1 MIVYM
6 DRASIESL
14 TVKDI
19 REIVVKQSYQMKY
32 QKLERYYVGDHDILH
47 SERTDKTGGDNRIVN
62 NMARYITDTA
72 TGYFL
77 GQPVVYSSENEEYLQ
92 TIQDIFDYNDEQD
105 HNTELG
111 KQCSIKGDCFEMV
124 YLDED
129 GRIRLGLVF
138 PENLIL
144 FYETESEFT
153 SPLAAIRMVRGMDKN
168 GNILLRVEFWTWTR
182 VIYLQSFNGG
192 VLEVTGWKEHY
203 WNDVPF
209 CEYVNN
215 RERIGD
221 FEGVLSEIDAYNRVQ
236 SNTANYFQYNDD
248 AILKVT
254 RLGDVDSKD
263 IAQMKRERAVILED
277 GGDVGWILKTVDDTA
292 LENYKNRLRED
303 IHLGA
308 NVPNMTDEAF
318 GGNLSGVAVSY
329 KLWGLEQICAIKERK
344 FKRALQRRIELITH
358 VLNLLGHNYDYGTL
372 ICSSGVISR
381 RTFWSSH
388 KSSETCPA
396 CCPRR
401 RYCNSCP
408 LWTIR
413 RRNWKSW
420 RRRNRKGW
428 NPLGCT
434 RTWPGLSRP
443 VKPDWRER
451 LSRKR
456 RLRKDEP
463 AAAQCMD

>member
-32 QKLERYYVGDHDILH
+32 RKLERYYVGDHDILH

-62 NMARYITDTA
+62 NMARYI

-168 GNILLRVEFWTWTR
+168 GNILLRVEFWTWTQ

-358 VLNLLGHNYDYGTL
+358 VLNLLGHNYDYRDL
-372 ICSSGVISR
+372 DMQ
-381 RTFWSSH
+381 F
-388 KSSETCPA
+388 
-396 CCPRR
+396 
-401 RYCNSCP
+401 
-408 LWTIR
+408 
-413 RRNWKSW
+413 RRNKPQNILEQSQIIGNLSSMLSKETLLQLLPFVDNPKEELEKLEEEKQEGMESFGMYQNLA
-420 RRRNRKGW
+420 RAFQTEEADQEGEAEKG
-428 NPLGCT
+428 
-434 RTWPGLSRP
+434 
-443 VKPDWRER
+443 
-451 LSRKR
+451 
-456 RLRKDEP
+456 
-463 AAAQCMD
+463 

>member
-358 VLNLLGHNYDYGTL
+358 VLNLLGHNYDYRDL
-372 ICSSGVISR
+372 DMQ
-381 RTFWSSH
+381 F
-388 KSSETCPA
+388 
-396 CCPRR
+396 
-401 RYCNSCP
+401 
-408 LWTIR
+408 
-413 RRNWKSW
+413 RRNKPQNILEQSQIIGNLSSMLPKETLLQLLPFVDNPKEELEKLVEEKQEGVESFGMYQNLA
-420 RRRNRKGW
+420 RAFQTRETRLEGTAEPEEEAEKG
-428 NPLGCT
+428 
-434 RTWPGLSRP
+434 
-443 VKPDWRER
+443 
-451 LSRKR
+451 
-456 RLRKDEP
+456 
-463 AAAQCMD
+463 

>member
-111 KQCSIKGDCFEMV
+111 KQCSIKGDCFEML

-358 VLNLLGHNYDYGTL
+358 VLNLLGHNYDYRDL
-372 ICSSGVISR
+372 DMQ
-381 RTFWSSH
+381 F
-388 KSSETCPA
+388 
-396 CCPRR
+396 
-401 RYCNSCP
+401 
-408 LWTIR
+408 
-413 RRNWKSW
+413 RRNKPQNILEQSQIIGNLSSMLPKETLLQLLPFVDNPKEELEKLEEEKQEGVESFGMYQNLA
-420 RRRNRKGW
+420 RAFQTRETRLEGTAEPEEEAEKG
-428 NPLGCT
+428 
-434 RTWPGLSRP
+434 
-443 VKPDWRER
+443 
-451 LSRKR
+451 
-456 RLRKDEP
+456 
-463 AAAQCMD
+463 

>member
-72 TGYFL
+72 TGCCL

-358 VLNLLGHNYDYGTL
+358 VLNLLGHNYDYRDL
-372 ICSSGVISR
+372 DMQ
-381 RTFWSSH
+381 F
-388 KSSETCPA
+388 
-396 CCPRR
+396 
-401 RYCNSCP
+401 
-408 LWTIR
+408 
-413 RRNWKSW
+413 RRNKPQNILEQSQIIGNLSSMLPKETLLQLLPFVDNPKEELEKLEEEKQEGVESFGMYQNLA
-420 RRRNRKGW
+420 RAFQTRETRLEGTAEPEEEAEKG
-428 NPLGCT
+428 
-434 RTWPGLSRP
+434 
-443 VKPDWRER
+443 
-451 LSRKR
+451 
-456 RLRKDEP
+456 
-463 AAAQCMD
+463 

>member
-215 RERIGD
+215 RERSGD

-358 VLNLLGHNYDYGTL
+358 VLNLLGHNYDYRDL
-372 ICSSGVISR
+372 DMQ
-381 RTFWSSH
+381 F
-388 KSSETCPA
+388 
-396 CCPRR
+396 
-401 RYCNSCP
+401 
-408 LWTIR
+408 
-413 RRNWKSW
+413 RRNKPQNILEQSQIIGNLSSMLPKETLLQLLPFVDNPKEELEKLEEEKQEGVESFGMYQNLA
-420 RRRNRKGW
+420 RAVQTRETRLEGTAEPEEEAEKG
-428 NPLGCT
+428 
-434 RTWPGLSRP
+434 
-443 VKPDWRER
+443 
-451 LSRKR
+451 
-456 RLRKDEP
+456 
-463 AAAQCMD
+463 

>member
-1 MIVYM
+1 M
-6 DRASIESL
+6 
-14 TVKDI
+14 
-19 REIVVKQSYQMKY
+19 KQSYQIKY
-32 QKLERYYVGDHDILH
+32 RKLERYYVGDHDILH

-168 GNILLRVEFWTWTR
+168 GNILLRVEFWTWTQ

-358 VLNLLGHNYDYGTL
+358 VLNLLGHNYDYRDL
-372 ICSSGVISR
+372 DMQ
-381 RTFWSSH
+381 F
-388 KSSETCPA
+388 
-396 CCPRR
+396 
-401 RYCNSCP
+401 
-408 LWTIR
+408 
-413 RRNWKSW
+413 RRNKPQNILEQSQIIGNLSSMLSKETLLQLLPFVDNPKEELEKLEEEKQEGMESFGMYQNLA
-420 RRRNRKGW
+420 RAFQTEEADQEGEAEKG
-428 NPLGCT
+428 
-434 RTWPGLSRP
+434 
-443 VKPDWRER
+443 
-451 LSRKR
+451 
-456 RLRKDEP
+456 
-463 AAAQCMD
+463 

>member
-358 VLNLLGHNYDYGTL
+358 VLNLLGHNYDYRDL
-372 ICSSGVISR
+372 DMQ
-381 RTFWSSH
+381 F
-388 KSSETCPA
+388 
-396 CCPRR
+396 
-401 RYCNSCP
+401 
-408 LWTIR
+408 
-413 RRNWKSW
+413 RRNKPQNILEQSQIIGNLSSMLSKETLLQLLPFVDNPKEELEKLEEEKQEGVESFGMYQNLA
-420 RRRNRKGW
+420 RAFQTRETRLEGTAEPEEEAEKG
-428 NPLGCT
+428 
-434 RTWPGLSRP
+434 
-443 VKPDWRER
+443 
-451 LSRKR
+451 
-456 RLRKDEP
+456 
-463 AAAQCMD
+463 

>member
-92 TIQDIFDYNDEQD
+92 TIQDIFDYTDEQD

-358 VLNLLGHNYDYGTL
+358 VLNLLGHNYDYRDL
-372 ICSSGVISR
+372 DMQ
-381 RTFWSSH
+381 F
-388 KSSETCPA
+388 
-396 CCPRR
+396 
-401 RYCNSCP
+401 
-408 LWTIR
+408 
-413 RRNWKSW
+413 RRNKPQNILEQSQIIGNLSSMLPKETLLQLLPFVDNPKEELEKLEEEKQEGVESFGMYQNLVRAFRTEKSDQE
-420 RRRNRKGW
+420 
-428 NPLGCT
+428 
-434 RTWPGLSRP
+434 
-443 VKPDWRER
+443 VEAE
-451 LSRKR
+451 KR
-456 RLRKDEP
+456 
-463 AAAQCMD
+463 

>member
-111 KQCSIKGDCFEMV
+111 KQCSIKGDCFEML

-358 VLNLLGHNYDYGTL
+358 VLNLLGHNYDYRDL
-372 ICSSGVISR
+372 DMQ
-381 RTFWSSH
+381 F
-388 KSSETCPA
+388 
-396 CCPRR
+396 
-401 RYCNSCP
+401 
-408 LWTIR
+408 
-413 RRNWKSW
+413 RRNKPQNILEQSQIIG
-420 RRRNRKGW
+420 NLSSMLPKETLLQLLPFVD
-428 NPLGCT
+428 NPKEELEKLEEEKQEGVESFGMYQNLVRAF
-434 RTWPGLSRP
+434 RTEKADQE
-443 VKPDWRER
+443 VEAE
-451 LSRKR
+451 KR
-456 RLRKDEP
+456 
-463 AAAQCMD
+463 